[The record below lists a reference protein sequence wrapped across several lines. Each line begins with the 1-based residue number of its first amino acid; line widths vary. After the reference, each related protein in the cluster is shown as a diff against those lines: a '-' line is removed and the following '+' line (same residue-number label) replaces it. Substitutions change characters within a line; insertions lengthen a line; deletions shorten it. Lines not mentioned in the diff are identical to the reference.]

1 MDDTL
6 RKIEALLFL
15 AGEAVS
21 YKELAQLIGQS
32 VESAKDGEMALAQAM
47 QDHGLTITATDTHAQ
62 LTTSMHVTE
71 YLQKFLQGEAQ
82 HLSAAAAETLAI
94 IAYRGPIT
102 RLDIEAIRG
111 VDSRRMLRQLTAR
124 GLIRRRKLPDKL
136 PHYSVA
142 EEFLQHLGLTTLQQ
156 LPRYDE
162 LHSHEKIEQL
172 LERPLQ

>member
-1 MDDTL
+1 MNDIL

-21 YKELAQLIGQS
+21 YKELGQLIGQD
-32 VESAKDGEMALAQAM
+32 VAGAKKGVAALAQELH
-47 QDHGLTITATDTHAQ
+47 DHGLAITATDTHAQ
-62 LTTSMHVTE
+62 LTTSLQVAQ
-71 YLQKFLQGEAQ
+71 YLQQFLQGEAQ

-111 VDSRRMLRQLTAR
+111 VDSRRMVRQLVAR
-124 GLIRRRKLPDKL
+124 GLIRRRKLPAQL
-136 PHYSVA
+136 PQYSIT
-142 EEFLQHLGLTTLQQ
+142 EEFLQYLGLTAREQ
-156 LPRYDE
+156 LPRFDE

-172 LERPLQ
+172 LKTSTP